1 MLLNDWKTAVLCKL
15 LFSVGTYPGAIINV
29 KKEAGGVAAPSIVTI
44 QGQQP
49 TPSPMVVTS
58 IPVSYNKVSN
68 LTRQLLTREKN
79 QYWVLS
85 IKRVLVILV
94 KESEP
99 ALKILSTMF
108 CILMYQYKHVY
119 VFVSWTEC
127 YFYCL
132 SLCSNNMYQKAIWR
146 IM

>member
-1 MLLNDWKTAVLCKL
+1 MKDSCIVCVL

-132 SLCSNNMYQKAIWR
+132 SLCSINMYRKAIWR

>member
-1 MLLNDWKTAVLCKL
+1 MLLFA
-15 LFSVGTYPGAIINV
+15 VGTYPGAIINV

-68 LTRQLLTREKN
+68 LTWQLLTREKN

-85 IKRVLVILV
+85 IKRLLVILV

-99 ALKILSTMF
+99 ALKKLSTMF
-108 CILMYQYKHVY
+108 CILMYLSIYMY
-119 VFVSWTEC
+119 M
-127 YFYCL
+127 YL
-132 SLCSNNMYQKAIWR
+132 SLEMNVIF
-146 IM
+146 ITV

>member
-1 MLLNDWKTAVLCKL
+1 MKDSCIVCVL

-68 LTRQLLTREKN
+68 LTGQLLTREKN
-79 QYWVLS
+79 QYWVPS
-85 IKRVLVILV
+85 IKRLLVILV
-94 KESEP
+94 K
-99 ALKILSTMF
+99 KLSTMF
-108 CILMYQYKHVY
+108 CILMYQYIHVY
-119 VFVSWTEC
+119 VFVSWNEC
-127 YFYCL
+127 YFYYCIAKEWVCVL
-132 SLCSNNMYQKAIWR
+132 ITCIRKQF
-146 IM
+146 